1 MFFWEK
7 ILERSSSILRERKE
21 NFWESESDRRM
32 QSRSPPK
39 HRHDGTSPLPLGMD
53 WSPPPKKWV
62 YSLLSFYVLSYSWK
76 IIAESR
82 NCGPSDEFDFD
93 FLFLVGSLWVWISR
107 SPTTKFK
114 SWAYRLLVSIEFRNL
129 SSSSSLILIWSDCD
143 SSVLICSVHFRRWYI
158 CVNGHWSSSY

>member
-1 MFFWEK
+1 
-7 ILERSSSILRERKE
+7 
-21 NFWESESDRRM
+21 M

-93 FLFLVGSLWVWISR
+93 FFYFWLALYEFEFRDHPLQNLNLELIGYLFLLNFVI
-107 SPTTKFK
+107 
-114 SWAYRLLVSIEFRNL
+114 
-129 SSSSSLILIWSDCD
+129 
-143 SSVLICSVHFRRWYI
+143 
-158 CVNGHWSSSY
+158 